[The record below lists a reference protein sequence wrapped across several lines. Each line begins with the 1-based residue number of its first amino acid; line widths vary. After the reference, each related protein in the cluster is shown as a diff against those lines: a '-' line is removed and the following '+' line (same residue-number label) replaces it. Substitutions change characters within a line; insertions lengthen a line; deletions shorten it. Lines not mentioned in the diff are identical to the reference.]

1 VTKPVRAKAPKTRIK
16 ARVEGRDERLMVQ
29 FAFLLVAI
37 VAAVAIYQTMAWVQ
51 VWAHVWAH
59 G

>member
-1 VTKPVRAKAPKTRIK
+1 VRAKAPKTRIK

-37 VAAVAIYQTMAWVQ
+37 VAAVAIYQTMTWVQ
-51 VWAHVWAH
+51 VWAQVWAH